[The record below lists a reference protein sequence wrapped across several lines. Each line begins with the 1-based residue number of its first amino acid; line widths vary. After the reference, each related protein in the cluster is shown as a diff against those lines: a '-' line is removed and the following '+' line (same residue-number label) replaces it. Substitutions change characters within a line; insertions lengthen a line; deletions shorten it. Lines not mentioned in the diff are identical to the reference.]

1 MSGGRTLFQKIW
13 SEHVIVAS
21 PQGEELLYVDF
32 NLINEG
38 QSFLAFD
45 QLRIEGRRSRRPQ
58 QHLAVT
64 DHYLPTINRGLGTA
78 GMPNPEIRRVVEM
91 LEENAREFRLPHV
104 GWSHSDQGIA
114 HVIAPE
120 LGIAQPGMLM
130 TCNDSHTA
138 TNGAC
143 GALAVPIGGG
153 SQLRHVVATQT
164 VWLKRPKTLRIS
176 IDGKLPEAVTAK
188 DVILSI
194 IRHIGVGGATGYA
207 IEYAGSAIRAM
218 SMEGRLT
225 ICNMSIEAG
234 ARIGMIGPDDVTYQ
248 FLAGRRYAPQGE
260 DWDKALASWKT
271 LPTDA
276 DGTFDRE
283 LRFDAERLSPM
294 VTWGTSPE
302 DCSPVD
308 GTVPDPKHIAEDDR
322 RRRVERAL
330 EYMRL
335 APSMPLE
342 QIAIDRVFIGSCTN
356 SRIEDLRA
364 AAAVLKGRRAA
375 VPGMVSPGS
384 SAVKRQAETEGL
396 DRIFIEAGL
405 EWRDS
410 GCSMCNGSNGELV
423 NPGERCASTTNRNF
437 EGRQGRGALTHIM
450 SPAMVAAAAVA
461 GHLTDVRSLMRN

>member
-1 MSGGRTLFQKIW
+1 MSAPRTLFEKIW
-13 SEHVIVAS
+13 DEHVIVVS
-21 PQGEELLYVDF
+21 PQGEALLYVDF

-45 QLRIEGRRSRRPQ
+45 QLRMEGRRARRPE

-64 DHYLPTINRGLGTA
+64 DHYLPTINRALGTA

-91 LEENAREFRLPHV
+91 LDENAAEFRLPHV
-104 GWSHSDQGIA
+104 GWFHPDQGIA

-120 LGIAQPGMLM
+120 LGIAQPGMLI

-153 SQLRHVVATQT
+153 NQLRHVVATQT
-164 VWLKRPKTLRIS
+164 VWLKQPKTMRIS
-176 IDGKLPEAVTAK
+176 IDGRLPNAVTAK
-188 DVILSI
+188 DVVLSV
-194 IRHIGVGGATGYA
+194 IREIGVGGATGYA
-207 IEYAGSAIRAM
+207 VEYAGPAITAM

-225 ICNMSIEAG
+225 VCNMSIEAG
-234 ARIGMIGPDDVTYQ
+234 ARIGMIAPDETTYQ
-248 FLAGRRYAPQGE
+248 FLAGSKNAPQDG
-260 DWDKALASWKT
+260 DWDAALAYWQT

-276 DGTFDRE
+276 DAVFDRE
-283 LRFDAERLSPM
+283 LAFDAARFAPM
-294 VTWGTSPE
+294 VSWGTSPD

-308 GTVPDPKHIAEDDR
+308 GVVPDPAQIADAER
-322 RRRVERAL
+322 RRHVERAL
-330 EYMRL
+330 DYMRL
-335 APSMPLE
+335 TPTTPLE
-342 QIAIDRVFIGSCTN
+342 RIAIDRVFIGSCTN

-364 AAAVLKGRRAA
+364 AAQVLKGRRAV

-384 SAVKRQAETEGL
+384 SAVKRQAESEGL
-396 DRIFIEAGL
+396 DRIFIAAGL

-423 NPGERCASTTNRNF
+423 APGERCASTTNRNF

-450 SPAMVAAAAVA
+450 SPAMVAAAALSGRLA
-461 GHLTDVRSLMRN
+461 DVRRFD

>member
-1 MSGGRTLFQKIW
+1 MSAPRTLFEKIW
-13 SEHVIVAS
+13 SDHVIVVS

-32 NLINEG
+32 NLINEC

-45 QLRIEGRRSRRPQ
+45 QLRIEGRRSRRPDL
-58 QHLAVT
+58 HLAVT
-64 DHYLPTINRGLGTA
+64 DHYLPTVNRALGTA
-78 GMPNPEIRRVVEM
+78 GIQNPEIRRVVEM
-91 LEENAREFRLPHV
+91 LDENAAEFKLPHV
-104 GWSHSDQGIA
+104 GWHHRDQGIA

-120 LGIAQPGMLM
+120 LGLAQPGMLI

-153 SQLRHVVATQT
+153 NQLRHVVATQT
-164 VWLKRPKTLRIS
+164 VWLKKPKTLRIS
-176 IDGKLPEAVTAK
+176 IDGTLPAAVTAK

-194 IRHIGVGGATGYA
+194 IRDIGVGGATGYA
-207 IEYAGSAIRAM
+207 VEYAGSAIRAM
-218 SMEGRLT
+218 SMEARLT

-234 ARIGMIGPDDVTYQ
+234 ARIGMVGPDGTTYG
-248 FLAGRRYAPQGE
+248 FLAGRPNAPQGA
-260 DWDKALASWKT
+260 DWDKALAYWAM
-271 LPTDA
+271 LPSDA
-276 DGTFDRE
+276 GAAFDRE
-283 LRFDAERLSPM
+283 LAFDAGRLAPM

-308 GTVPDPKHIAEDDR
+308 GLVPDPARIADADR
-322 RRRVERAL
+322 RRHVERAL
-330 EYMRL
+330 DYMRL
-335 APSMPLE
+335 GALTPLE
-342 QIAIDRVFIGSCTN
+342 QVAIDRVFIGSCTN

-364 AAAVLKGRRAA
+364 AAQVLKGRRAA

-384 SAVKRQAETEGL
+384 SAVKRQAEAEGL
-396 DRIFIEAGL
+396 DRIFIAAGL

-423 NPGERCASTTNRNF
+423 GPGERCASTTNRNF

-450 SPAMVAAAAVA
+450 SPAMVAAAAVCGRLA
-461 GHLTDVRSLMRN
+461 DVRRLS